1 MNDPKKELVRSWLTK
16 AQHDLG
22 SAQLLASSANPYLD
36 TAIYHCQQAAEK
48 AFKAFLVHHDV
59 DFEKK
64 HNLSILVDL
73 CKQIEPGFQAFQ
85 DAATILTPYATAYRY
100 PGEFFGP
107 EPDTQQV
114 QDALQLAKQI
124 FDFVVDHLPEDTRP

>member
-1 MNDPKKELVRSWLTK
+1 MDDPKKELVRSWLSK

-22 SAQLLASSANPYLD
+22 SAELLTSSAAPYLD

-73 CKQIEPGFQAFQ
+73 CKEIEADFQ
-85 DAATILTPYATAYRY
+85 DFQEVATILTPYATVYRY
-100 PGEFFGP
+100 PGEFFET
-107 EPDTQQV
+107 EPDMQ
-114 QDALQLAKQI
+114 
-124 FDFVVDHLPEDTRP
+124 